1 MSSGLL
7 KSLGIVNVPE
17 AVWRVRGN
25 GGHRPPAETSADLE
39 RVLKLPKRPRPTD
52 AEQAAMADKWTEH
65 LRATITT
72 PCKCGAMGRPCI
84 TAFRP
89 IQGWA
94 LDEAAGVNGEV
105 GFIRIGAGKTA
116 LDIFLAMVVPN
127 VKRAML
133 LIPASL
139 RAQFFLDYEAWSQ
152 HFRTPNLM
160 GGSGPFYPDRPVLQ
174 VLSYSELSS
183 AKQRAAL
190 TANAPDIF
198 ILDEF
203 QNLKNRAAAR
213 TFRWLTY
220 LEDNLETRIFGHS
233 GSPLTRSLQD
243 YAHITALALRQGSPT
258 PLDLPT
264 INEWASVLDPPMPGT
279 MPAPSGALRAL
290 CEKDETVR
298 SGFRRRLLA
307 TPGIVATEDA
317 KLNLPLIL
325 RKRDPG
331 PIPLNV
337 KQAMASVQG
346 GTRPDGEEF
355 REDVEVAACLNQLAS
370 GFFYKW
376 FFPHGE
382 PDPLKDEWFRRRKEW
397 NKELREKL
405 QYRVPHLDSPLLCE
419 HAAARYFSGREAS
432 EEAPTWKSECYLPW
446 IEIEDK
452 VYHEQRPVWL
462 SDWVA
467 EDAARW
473 AMEKPGIV
481 WVDHVALGHRIE
493 GLSGIKYYGGG
504 AQASAEILQEKGD
517 RPIVASI
524 AAHMLGKNLQGAFS
538 RNLIANPPADGET
551 WEQVIGR
558 TYREGQR
565 AASVTVDVYQH
576 TEGLRSA
583 LKKATDL
590 AKFVFETSGSVKALL
605 YAERVDL
612 PAVS

>member
-7 KSLGIVNVPE
+7 KSLGIVDVPE
-17 AVWRVRGN
+17 AVWRVRGA
-25 GGHRPPAETSADLE
+25 GAYKPPAEESDDLA
-39 RVLKLPKRPRPTD
+39 RVLALPRRPRPTP
-52 AEQAAMADKWTEH
+52 EEAMALAAKWTGL
-65 LRATITT
+65 LRHVSAT
-72 PCKCGAMGRPCI
+72 CQCSALGRPCI
-84 TAFRP
+84 TDLRP

-94 LDEAAGVNGEV
+94 LEEAARVGGEV

-139 RAQFFLDYEAWSQ
+139 RAQFYLDYAAWSQ
-152 HFRTPNLM
+152 HFRTPNLA
-160 GGSGPFYPDRPVLQ
+160 GGSGPFYGDRPVLQ
-174 VLSYSELSS
+174 VMTYTELQTAKNRTALVS
-183 AKQRAAL
+183 A
-190 TANAPDIF
+190 APDIF

-213 TFRWLTY
+213 TGRWLRY
-220 LEDNLETRIFGHS
+220 LEDNLGTRIFAHS
-233 GSPLTRSLQD
+233 GSPMTRSVLD
-243 YAHITALALRQGSPT
+243 YSHIAALSLRGGSPV

-264 INEWASVLDPPMPGT
+264 MTEWASVLDPTPPGM
-279 MPAPSGALRAL
+279 MPAPVGALRAL
-290 CEKDETVR
+290 CEEGETAR

-307 TPGIVATEDA
+307 TPGIVATEDSRIVNR
-317 KLNLPLIL
+317 LVL

-337 KQAMASVQG
+337 RQAMTQVQG

-355 REDVEVAACLNQLAS
+355 REDVEIAACLNQLAS

-376 FFPHGE
+376 YFPHGE
-382 PDPLKDEWFRRRKEW
+382 PDALKDLWFLRRKEW
-397 NKELREKL
+397 FRELRQKL
-405 QYRVPHLDSPLLCE
+405 QYRVDHLDSPLLCE
-419 HAAARYFSGREAS
+419 HAAARYFEGREPTL
-432 EEAPTWKSECYLPW
+432 ELPTWKSECYLPW
-446 IEIEDK
+446 IEVEDK

-467 EDAARW
+467 EDAAAW
-473 AMEKPGIV
+473 AKDGGIV

-493 GLSGIKYYGGG
+493 RVSGIKYYGGG
-504 AQASAEILQEKGD
+504 AESSAEIIKEKGD

-524 AAHMLGKNLQGAFS
+524 ASHMLGKNLQAFS

-565 AASVTVDVYQH
+565 AAEVTVDVYQH
-576 TEGLRSA
+576 TEGLKNA
-583 LKKATDL
+583 LRTATNL
-590 AKFVFETSGSVKALL
+590 AKGVFETSGSVKALL

-612 PAVS
+612 PPVSE